1 MRVRKVTLVSL
12 IALAVILQI
21 IARRY
26 YGSQMHRALLTVL
39 TYAALGDATWL
50 ISTMIRDGETP
61 LRTDSIF
68 HPLTRAVAVILLV
81 IGLWVGLRQSGLS
94 N

>member
-1 MRVRKVTLVSL
+1 MRIRKLTLIAL

-26 YGSQMHRALLTVL
+26 YGSQMHQALLTVL

-50 ISTMIRDGETP
+50 ISTMIRNGETP
-61 LRTDSIF
+61 LRSDSSF
-68 HPLTRAVAVILLV
+68 QPFA
-81 IGLWVGLRQSGLS
+81 GSGSTSRRFL
-94 N
+94 